1 MKIRGALF
9 KPVVLALFAA
19 IAGGTVWSGDAPAQ
33 VAPAQI
39 VLPQIAGAWGTSLVP
54 IAGTVS
60 GKPESVVFLGLA
72 KVDSKLAPDPDFNR
86 PSLLVTIDL
95 TGLTGVGS
103 STKAKYVISGPELV
117 QRSVAAAHL
126 VEFTFPFA
134 RSGAM
139 NLGSAQ
145 SGVASFALGFDPNTG
160 AVTSASGNVT
170 SANPPR

>member
-9 KPVVLALFAA
+9 KPVVLTLFAA
-19 IAGGTVWSGDAPAQ
+19 IAGGAVWSGDAPAQ
-33 VAPAQI
+33 TP
-39 VLPQIAGAWGTSLVP
+39 GTWTTALVP
-54 IAGTVS
+54 IAGTVR
-60 GKPESVVFLGLA
+60 GQPESVSFTGQA
-72 KVDSKLAPDPDFNR
+72 KINSKLAPDPDFNR
-86 PSLLVTIDL
+86 PSLVLTIDL
-95 TGLTGVGS
+95 TGLSGVGS
-103 STKAKYVISGPELV
+103 SSRAKYVIAGPENV
-117 QRSVAAAHL
+117 QRKVAATHV

-134 RSGAM
+134 KSGAM